1 MIFAVGR
8 AERPLPVSTK
18 LPRMAAKKAS
28 PAMEFIV
35 EYLKKNKKASYADV
49 RAAAEAKKIQVYPI
63 MYGRAQALLGLVT
76 TRPRGQGKA
85 ALAKAVQI
93 PGQIPVPGS
102 RRDPGRPARGSSV
115 DAGALEGIIAAVKNS
130 EQAKSRYRQALERIQ
145 TILGEALA

>member
-1 MIFAVGR
+1 MGD
-8 AERPLPVSTK
+8 PLPVSTK
-18 LPRMAAKKAS
+18 PTRMAAKKAS
-28 PAMEFIV
+28 PAMDFIV

-85 ALAKAVQI
+85 ALAKAGLAKAVQI
-93 PGQIPVPGS
+93 PAAGI
-102 RRDPGRPARGSSV
+102 RRGPGRPAREAAV
-115 DAGALEGIIAAVKNS
+115 DASSLDGIIAAVKNS
-130 EQAKSRYRQALERIQ
+130 EQAKSRYRTALERIQ